1 MKYKSER
8 IKTLIIEEVMK
19 IITLGE
25 VKDPRIPRIMTI
37 SRITLSKDLHYCHLY
52 FTTIGD
58 KADINKAVNGLNSA
72 AGFFQ
77 KIIGER
83 LQLRFTPKIEFR
95 YDEEEEK
102 AFQLD
107 KTLAQIEN
115 ERREREQKETKDNS
129 QNEEEE

>member
-37 SRITLSKDLHYCHLY
+37 TRITLSKDLHYCHLY

-58 KADINKAVNGLNSA
+58 KADINKEAKEKQEPIAPSSSGL
-72 AGFFQ
+72 G
-77 KIIGER
+77 
-83 LQLRFTPKIEFR
+83 
-95 YDEEEEK
+95 
-102 AFQLD
+102 
-107 KTLAQIEN
+107 
-115 ERREREQKETKDNS
+115 
-129 QNEEEE
+129 

>member
-1 MKYKSER
+1 MLR
-8 IKTLIIEEVMK
+8 L
-19 IITLGE
+19 
-25 VKDPRIPRIMTI
+25 
-37 SRITLSKDLHYCHLY
+37 
-52 FTTIGD
+52 
-58 KADINKAVNGLNSA
+58 A

-115 ERREREQKETKDNS
+115 ERREREQKEAKDNS